1 MSTGGA
7 PLGNKNA
14 ARGRRWREALD
25 KALKQFSY
33 AGFVDKATGLY
44 AVDPV
49 APGQALE
56 RIARNVV
63 YRAVV
68 HQDRDCEEEI
78 ATRLDGKPTQPLAG
92 DDEAPPILAKIVRE
106 IIRPAPR
113 PPIDAPPE
121 GRDESQGP

>member
-33 AGFVDKATGLY
+33 AGHVDKSTGLF
-44 AVDPV
+44 AIDPV
-49 APGQALE
+49 SPGQALE

-68 HQDRDCEEEI
+68 YQDRDCEEEI

-106 IIRPAPR
+106 IVRPTPRPAVPE
-113 PPIDAPPE
+113 PSAPT
-121 GRDESQGP
+121 DETSGT